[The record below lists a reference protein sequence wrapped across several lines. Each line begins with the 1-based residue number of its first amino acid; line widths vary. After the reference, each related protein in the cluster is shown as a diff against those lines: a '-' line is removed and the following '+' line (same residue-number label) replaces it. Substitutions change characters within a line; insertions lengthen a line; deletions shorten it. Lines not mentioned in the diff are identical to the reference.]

1 MAYEIILYILR
12 SQQRKSQVFSKMCSN
27 QMFQIL
33 FVGEVDWVNY
43 FEQLLGSIY

>member
-1 MAYEIILYILR
+1 MVYEIILYVLK

-27 QMFQIL
+27 QMFHIL
-33 FVGEVDWVNY
+33 FVGEFDWINY